1 MHAGKINKDFET
13 RREEGI
19 PSASFSYD
27 GYKIADLAVRA
38 LICEVDTTPKPGLV
52 DRDNNGA
59 HTDMNHFMFLRSAL
73 ALRPCFVQ
81 CADLGLGGMVS
92 ADELRKIGL
101 AGETAMFEATGGVN
115 THKGLI
121 FSLGILCAACGILLA
136 QKYAQDEDNFDGA
149 IRFDGEE
156 LQKTCVEIAAA
167 LLGTEAEPTE
177 APRSGAVAETH
188 GEVVRKTTG
197 ISGVKGEALSGFETA
212 FTLGLPALQDALD
225 RVGEMN
231 EACAETLIHL
241 LAATDDSN

>member
-1 MHAGKINKDFET
+1 EA
-13 RREEGI
+13 
-19 PSASFSYD
+19 
-27 GYKIADLAVRA
+27 
-38 LICEVDTTPKPGLV
+38 
-52 DRDNNGA
+52 
-59 HTDMNHFMFLRSAL
+59 
-73 ALRPCFVQ
+73 
-81 CADLGLGGMVS
+81 
-92 ADELRKIGL
+92 
-101 AGETAMFEATGGVN
+101 AMFEATGGVN

-136 QKYAQDEDNFDGA
+136 QKYAQDEDDFDGS

-156 LQKTCVEIAAA
+156 LQKTCAQIAAG
-167 LLGTEAEPTE
+167 LLGENPAQTG

-212 FTLGLPALQDALD
+212 FTLGLPVLQDALD

-241 LAATDDSN
+241 LATTDDSNLVYRGGLEGLEYVRNRAKELLVSYPGQWNGGDDLSSEEGFEAIRELDRECIERNLSPGGCADLLAITIMLHFVVK